1 MYHYLFR
8 LNRLYD
14 KSKIKW
20 DDLEFSNLDLKK
32 LLIPLMIEN
41 LLTAFMGMAD
51 SMMVTRVGSEAIS
64 AVSLTDSINTLVI
77 QMFSAIATG
86 GTIICSQY
94 IGSGN
99 TGRANKAAQQII
111 LSVMAISLSVM
122 LMAEL
127 FNEGILRLVFG
138 QVADGV
144 MENSKIYFRYTAAS
158 FPFISTASGA

>member
-99 TGRANKAAQQII
+99 TGRANKAAQH
-111 LSVMAISLSVM
+111 VPPV
-122 LMAEL
+122 
-127 FNEGILRLVFG
+127 
-138 QVADGV
+138 
-144 MENSKIYFRYTAAS
+144 ENKAN
-158 FPFISTASGA
+158 